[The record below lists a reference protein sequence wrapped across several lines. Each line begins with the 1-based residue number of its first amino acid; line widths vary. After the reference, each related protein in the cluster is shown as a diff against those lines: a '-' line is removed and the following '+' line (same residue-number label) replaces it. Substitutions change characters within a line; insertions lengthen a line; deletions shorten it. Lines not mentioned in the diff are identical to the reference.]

1 MAQFPLLVALS
12 AIMGLSIF
20 LSLPVVRS
28 HRAQGRFGIGLNAV
42 AIGILVF
49 LLADIFSDVAALLVN
64 PADPYLTLP
73 ALDLLFGVGVLGS
86 FGLLLLVTH
95 RPGQPVEPHPT
106 QTALV
111 IAAAMGFQNLTE
123 GLVFGAAWAASQ
135 VGLSTVVFV
144 GFLFQNLTEG
154 FPIAAPFLGG
164 KVQRMRPIVPLFLI
178 GGTPA
183 ILGGVVGY
191 FYSSHFLEILFDAVA
206 IGAILYVL
214 LPMVRG
220 IFRTLAD
227 PEANLAR
234 TRLIYLG
241 ILAGFL
247 LGFAV
252 NAF

>member
-1 MAQFPLLVALS
+1 
-12 AIMGLSIF
+12 
-20 LSLPVVRS
+20 
-28 HRAQGRFGIGLNAV
+28 
-42 AIGILVF
+42 
-49 LLADIFSDVAALLVN
+49 
-64 PADPYLTLP
+64 
-73 ALDLLFGVGVLGS
+73 
-86 FGLLLLVTH
+86 
-95 RPGQPVEPHPT
+95 
-106 QTALV
+106 
-111 IAAAMGFQNLTE
+111 
-123 GLVFGAAWAASQ
+123 
-135 VGLSTVVFV
+135 
-144 GFLFQNLTEG
+144 
-154 FPIAAPFLGG
+154 
-164 KVQRMRPIVPLFLI
+164 MRPIVPLFLI